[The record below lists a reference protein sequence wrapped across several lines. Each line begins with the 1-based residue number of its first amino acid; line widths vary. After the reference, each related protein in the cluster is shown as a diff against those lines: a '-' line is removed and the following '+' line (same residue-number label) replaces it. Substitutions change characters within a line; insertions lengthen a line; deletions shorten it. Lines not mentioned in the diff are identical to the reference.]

1 MEVKTSSA
9 FIFSVLISLTSA
21 QSNASKTDTKDD
33 GYDKL
38 TTIGKIPML
47 TTYHDD
53 IGNYSKIED
62 YKNLTTFI
70 TKNTESLL
78 IPPYPLNKTALKL
91 YGKKYHDAV
100 KVRHQVAIEAI
111 SELNELKHEMSLSF
125 ILNLGWND
133 TRMANIYRRT
143 GGVFLKRRILGA
155 KLSFEAV
162 FGSKTVF
169 LSRFWVKK
177 RVFESFRLRNM

>member
-53 IGNYSKIED
+53 ISNYSKIED

-100 KVRHQVAIEAI
+100 KVRHLVALEQCVETA
-111 SELNELKHEMSLSF
+111 
-125 ILNLGWND
+125 
-133 TRMANIYRRT
+133 
-143 GGVFLKRRILGA
+143 
-155 KLSFEAV
+155 
-162 FGSKTVF
+162 
-169 LSRFWVKK
+169 
-177 RVFESFRLRNM
+177 